1 MATIEVTNLTKDYGT
16 VRAVDSLSFAVESGE
31 IFGFLGPNGAGKT
44 TTIRALLGLLEPTAG
59 TATVLGADV
68 HDEDALIDAKRNIGY
83 LPANLG
89 FTEDATGEEVLDY
102 HESVKGGSR
111 RDKLLEIFTPPVDR
125 PIREYSTGNKRMLGI
140 IQAFMHDPEL
150 VIMDEPTSGL
160 DPLKQEE
167 FNEFVRSERD
177 RGKTLFFSSHVLSEV
192 RRVCD
197 RVGILRDGA
206 LVGLED
212 IDTLLR
218 QGGKRVQL
226 QTTDEAETDLAA
238 IEGVVD
244 VQTFAE
250 RFQFIYT
257 GEYNTLLRELA
268 THDVREIEISEPPL
282 EDIFM
287 HYYGGDGT
295 AESNQEVQSD
305 A

>member
-1 MATIEVTNLTKDYGT
+1 MATIEVNDLTKDYGD
-16 VRAVDSLSFAVESGE
+16 VRAIDALSFSVANGE
-31 IFGFLGPNGAGKT
+31 VFGFLGPNGAGKT
-44 TTIRALLGLLEPTAG
+44 TTIRTLLGLLEPTAG

-68 HDEDALIDAKRNIGY
+68 HDEDALIDAKQRIGY
-83 LPANLG
+83 LPSNLG
-89 FTEDATGEEVLDY
+89 FNEEVTGAEVLDY
-102 HESVKGGSR
+102 HASVKGDSR
-111 RDKLLEIFTPPVDR
+111 RDDLLEIFTPPIER
-125 PIREYSTGNKRMLGI
+125 PVREYSTGNKRMLGI

-167 FNEFVRSERD
+167 FNEFVRDERE

-197 RVGILRDGA
+197 RVGILREGE
-206 LVGLED
+206 LVALED
-212 IDTLLR
+212 VETLLG

-226 QTTDEAETDLAA
+226 QTTDDARADLTALD
-238 IEGVVD
+238 GVVD
-244 VQTFAE
+244 VQSFGEGT
-250 RFQFIYT
+250 QFIYT

-287 HYYGGDGT
+287 HYYGTDDT
-295 AESNQEVQSD
+295 VESSQEVPSD
-305 A
+305 V